1 MVDPIVAYLE
11 DRRDAYLAD
20 LRTLVNQDSG
30 SYDKAGVDAVTAWLE
45 ERLRR
50 LGFVVERHRQEAFGD
65 DLIAHRQGT
74 GSARIMLLGHSDTVF
89 PSGTAAARPMAVVG
103 DRILGPGTCDMKA
116 GLLAGIFAL
125 EVLDHLGWDR
135 YGTITYLVVSDE
147 EIGERH
153 SVPLLME
160 QGPKHDAI
168 LTLEAARENGD
179 IVTAR
184 KAVRWYTV
192 EAVGKAAHAG
202 VEPEKGRSATLAIA
216 RFVVEAFTLN
226 GLREGMTV
234 NPGQLAGGGSP
245 SIVADRATA
254 RFDLRARTNAQ
265 LDELEAAFRSL
276 ATTPFVPDVTLDVTM
291 ELRSDCPAMER
302 TPGVARLEELA
313 VDIARGL
320 GFALKGAAT
329 GGGSDISFAGHAG
342 TPGLDGLGPIGGL
355 DHGPNEYVL
364 KSSVVPRTALLAKL
378 VMAIGGE

>member
-125 EVLDHLGWDR
+125 EALDHLGWDR

-160 QGPKHDAI
+160 KGPKHDAI

-291 ELRSDCPAMER
+291 ELGSDCPAMER

>member
-1 MVDPIVAYLE
+1 M
-11 DRRDAYLAD
+11 
-20 LRTLVNQDSG
+20 
-30 SYDKAGVDAVTAWLE
+30 
-45 ERLRR
+45 
-50 LGFVVERHRQEAFGD
+50 
-65 DLIAHRQGT
+65 
-74 GSARIMLLGHSDTVF
+74 
-89 PSGTAAARPMAVVG
+89 
-103 DRILGPGTCDMKA
+103 
-116 GLLAGIFAL
+116 
-125 EVLDHLGWDR
+125 
-135 YGTITYLVVSDE
+135 VSDE

-160 QGPKHDAI
+160 KGPKHDAI